1 MEGKIKLG
9 ISSCLLGNKVRYDGG
24 HKFDPFL
31 VNTLG
36 RFVEYVP
43 VCPEVESGFPVP
55 REAFRLVGDPESPRL
70 LTRQTGIDATPR
82 MERWLAKKLPQLEKE
97 GLCGF
102 IFKSRSPSSGM
113 ERVKVYNAQ
122 GMAETKGVGIFAR
135 ALMRRLPLLP
145 VEEEGRL
152 QDIDLR
158 ENFIVRVFVYRRWR
172 ELLAGGEAPAAIQ
185 SLTARQ
191 EWPRG
196 SRGNSAGGGGA
207 TAAKLVD
214 FQRRHK
220 LLLMAHAPEMAR
232 QLGKLV
238 AAAGTRSLA
247 DILPEYEKILMA
259 ALKQRATVRKN
270 VNVLQHMLGYFKK
283 QLDDFEKKEL
293 LATIE
298 NYHQNLVPLIV
309 PLTLLKH
316 YIDKFQ
322 EPYLR
327 DQYYLD
333 PHPLELKLRN
343 HA

>member
-1 MEGKIKLG
+1 MENKIKLG
-9 ISSCLLGNKVRYDGG
+9 ISSCLLGNKVRFDGG

-36 RFVEYVP
+36 EFVEYVP
-43 VCPEVESGFPVP
+43 VCPEVESGFPIP
-55 REAFRLVGDPESPRL
+55 RQAFRLVGDPAAPRL
-70 LTRQTGIDATPR
+70 VTRQSGVDATAQ
-82 MERWLAKKLPQLEKE
+82 MERWIGQKLPLLEKE
-97 GLCGF
+97 ELCGF
-102 IFKSRSPSSGM
+102 IFKSKSPSSGM
-113 ERVKVYNAQ
+113 ERVKVYNEK
-122 GMAETKGVGIFAR
+122 GMAEKNGVGLFAR
-135 ALMRRLPLLP
+135 ALMERLPLLP

-152 QDIDLR
+152 QDIQLR

-172 ELLAGGEAPAAIQ
+172 QLQAV
-185 SLTARQ
+185 
-191 EWPRG
+191 
-196 SRGNSAGGGGA
+196 GA
-207 TAAKLVD
+207 TAGRLVD

-220 LLLMAHAPEMAR
+220 LLLMAHSPEMAR

-238 AAAGTRSLA
+238 AGAGSRPAAE
-247 DILPEYEKILMA
+247 IFPEYEKLLLT
-259 ALKQRATVRKN
+259 ALKQKSTVRKN
-270 VNVLQHMLGYFKK
+270 VNVLQHMFGYFKK

-293 LATIE
+293 LGLIE
-298 NYHQNLVPLIV
+298 QYRQNLIPLIV

-322 EPYLR
+322 QPYLF

>member
-1 MEGKIKLG
+1 MEKKIRLG

-36 RFVEYVP
+36 QFVEYVP

-55 REAFRLVGDPESPRL
+55 REAFRLVGDPERPRL
-70 LTRQTGIDATPR
+70 VTRQTGVDATPQ
-82 MERWLAKKLPQLEKE
+82 MERWIEKKLPQLEKE
-97 GLCGF
+97 EMCGF
-102 IFKSRSPSSGM
+102 IFKSQSPSSGM
-113 ERVKVYNAQ
+113 ERVKVYNDK
-122 GMAETKGVGIFAR
+122 GMAEKKGVGVFAR
-135 ALMRRLPLLP
+135 ALMARLPLLP

-158 ENFIVRVFVYRRWR
+158 ENFIVRIFVYRRWR
-172 ELLAGGEAPAAIQ
+172 EMLSSGAAAG
-185 SLTARQ
+185 R
-191 EWPRG
+191 
-196 SRGNSAGGGGA
+196 
-207 TAAKLVD
+207 LVE

-220 LLLMAHAPEMAR
+220 LLLMAHSPEMAR

-238 AAAGTRSLA
+238 AGAGTRPLTE
-247 DILPEYEKILMA
+247 IVPEYEKLFLT
-259 ALKQRATVRKN
+259 ALKQKATVRKN

-283 QLDDFEKKEL
+283 QLDDFEKREL
-293 LATIE
+293 LRVIE
-298 NYHQNLVPLIV
+298 EYRQSLVPLIV

-316 YIDKFQ
+316 YIDKFR
-322 EPYLR
+322 EPYLK

>member
-1 MEGKIKLG
+1 MEEKIRLG

-36 RFVEYVP
+36 QFVEYVP

-55 REAFRLVGDPESPRL
+55 REAFRLVGDPEAPRL
-70 LTRQTGIDATPR
+70 LTRQGGVDSTPQ
-82 MERWLAKKLPQLEKE
+82 MERWIEKKLPLLEKE
-97 GLCGF
+97 ELCGF
-102 IFKSRSPSSGM
+102 IFKSQSPSSGM
-113 ERVKVYNAQ
+113 ERVKVYNDK
-122 GMAETKGVGIFAR
+122 GMADKKGVGIFAR

-158 ENFIVRVFVYRRWR
+158 ENFIVRIFVYRRWR
-172 ELLAGGEAPAAIQ
+172 ELLAGG
-185 SLTARQ
+185 
-191 EWPRG
+191 
-196 SRGNSAGGGGA
+196 A
-207 TAAKLVD
+207 TAGRLVD

-220 LLLMAHAPEMAR
+220 LLLMAHSPEIAR

-238 AAAGTRSLA
+238 AGAGARPLAGT
-247 DILPEYEKILMA
+247 LPEYEKLFLA
-259 ALKQRATVRKN
+259 ALKQKATVRKN

-316 YIDKFQ
+316 YIDKFR
-322 EPYLR
+322 EPYLG

>member
-36 RFVEYVP
+36 QFVDFVP

-55 REAFRLVGDPESPRL
+55 REAFRLVGDANHPRL
-70 LTRQTGIDATPR
+70 VTRQGGVDATPQ
-82 MERWLAKKLPQLEKE
+82 MERWLEKKLPQLEKE
-97 GLCGF
+97 NLCGF
-102 IFKSRSPSSGM
+102 VFKSQSPSSGM
-113 ERVKVYNAQ
+113 ERVKVYSDK
-122 GMAETKGVGIFAR
+122 GMAEKKGVGIFAR
-135 ALMRRLPLLP
+135 ALMERLPLLP

-158 ENFIVRVFVYRRWR
+158 ENFIVRIFTYRRWQ
-172 ELLAGGEAPAAIQ
+172 ELQ
-185 SLTARQ
+185 TD
-191 EWPRG
+191 
-196 SRGNSAGGGGA
+196 GA
-207 TAAKLVD
+207 TAGSLVE

-220 LLLMAHAPEMAR
+220 YLLMAHSPEMAR
-232 QLGKLV
+232 RLGKLV
-238 AAAGTRSLA
+238 ARAGVEPLPHL
-247 DILPEYEKILMA
+247 LPEYETLLMT
-259 ALKQRATVRKN
+259 ALKQKATVRKN

-293 LATIE
+293 LAAID
-298 NYHQNLVPLIV
+298 NYHQNLIPLIV

-322 EPYLR
+322 QPYLK
-327 DQYYLD
+327 DQYYLA

>member
-1 MEGKIKLG
+1 MEEKIKLG
-9 ISSCLLGNKVRYDGG
+9 ISSCLLGNKVRFDGG

-36 RFVEYVP
+36 QFVEFVP

-55 REAFRLVGDPESPRL
+55 REAFRLVGDPAAPRL
-70 LTRQTGIDATPR
+70 MTRQSGVDATAQ
-82 MERWLAKKLPQLEKE
+82 MESWMETKLPLLEKE
-97 GLCGF
+97 NLCGF
-102 IFKSRSPSSGM
+102 IFKSKSPSSGM
-113 ERVKVYNAQ
+113 ERVKVYNEK
-122 GMAETKGVGIFAR
+122 GMAEKNGVGIFAR
-135 ALMRRLPLLP
+135 ALMARLPLLP

-152 QDIDLR
+152 QDIQLR
-158 ENFIVRVFVYRRWR
+158 ENFIVRIFVYRRWR
-172 ELLAGGEAPAAIQ
+172 ELLAV
-185 SLTARQ
+185 
-191 EWPRG
+191 
-196 SRGNSAGGGGA
+196 GA
-207 TAAKLVD
+207 TAGRLVE

-220 LLLMAHAPEMAR
+220 LLLMAHSPEMAR

-238 AAAGTRSLA
+238 AAAGTRPPAGLFS
-247 DILPEYEKILMA
+247 EYEKLLLT
-259 ALKQRATVRKN
+259 ALKQKATVRKN
-270 VNVLQHMLGYFKK
+270 VNVLQHMFGYFKK

-293 LATIE
+293 LAVIE
-298 NYHQNLVPLIV
+298 NYRQNLVPLIV

-322 EPYLR
+322 QPYLR

>member
-1 MEGKIKLG
+1 MEEKIKLG

-24 HKFDPFL
+24 HKLDPFL

-36 RFVEYVP
+36 QFVEYVP

-55 REAFRLVGDPESPRL
+55 REAFRLVGDPENPRL
-70 LTRQTGIDATPR
+70 LTRQTGVDATPQV
-82 MERWLAKKLPQLEKE
+82 ERWLEKKLPQLERE

-113 ERVKVYNAQ
+113 ERVKVYNDQ
-122 GMAETKGVGIFAR
+122 GMAEKKGVGIFAR

-158 ENFIVRVFVYRRWR
+158 ENFIVRIFVYRRWR
-172 ELLAGGEAPAAIQ
+172 ELLAGGP
-185 SLTARQ
+185 TAGR
-191 EWPRG
+191 
-196 SRGNSAGGGGA
+196 
-207 TAAKLVD
+207 LVD

-220 LLLMAHAPEMAR
+220 LLLMAHAPEAAR
-232 QLGKLV
+232 QLGKTV
-238 AAAGTRSLA
+238 AGLGTRQLA
-247 DILPEYEKILMA
+247 EILPAYEKQLLT
-259 ALKQRATVRKN
+259 ALKQRASVRKN

-293 LATIE
+293 LALIE

-322 EPYLR
+322 QAYLS

>member
-1 MEGKIKLG
+1 MEEKIKLG

-36 RFVEYVP
+36 QFVEYVA

-55 REAFRLVGDPESPRL
+55 REAFRLVGDVAAPRL
-70 LTRQTGIDATPR
+70 VTRQGGVDATAQ
-82 MERWLAKKLPQLEKE
+82 MERWIEKKLPLLEKE

-113 ERVKVYNAQ
+113 ERVKVYNEK
-122 GMAETKGVGIFAR
+122 GMAEKNGVGIFAR
-135 ALMRRLPLLP
+135 ALMERLPLLP

-152 QDIDLR
+152 QDIQLR
-158 ENFIVRVFVYRRWR
+158 ENFIVRIFAYRRWR
-172 ELLAGGEAPAAIQ
+172 ELLAGGAA
-185 SLTARQ
+185 
-191 EWPRG
+191 
-196 SRGNSAGGGGA
+196 AGR
-207 TAAKLVD
+207 LVD

-220 LLLMAHAPEMAR
+220 LLLMAHSPEMAR

-238 AAAGTRSLA
+238 AAAGSRPAAGLFA
-247 DILPEYEKILMA
+247 EYEKLLLA
-259 ALKQRATVRKN
+259 ALKQKATVRKN

-293 LATIE
+293 LASIE
-298 NYHQNLVPLIV
+298 TYRQNLVPLIV

-316 YIDKFQ
+316 YIYKFQ
-322 EPYLR
+322 EPYLS

>member
-36 RFVEYVP
+36 QFVEYVP

-55 REAFRLVGDPESPRL
+55 REAFRLVGDPEKPRL
-70 LTRQTGIDATPR
+70 VTRQTGVDATPW
-82 MERWLAKKLPQLEKE
+82 MERWLEKRLPQLEKE

-102 IFKSRSPSSGM
+102 IFKSQSPSSGM
-113 ERVKVYNAQ
+113 ERVKVYN
-122 GMAETKGVGIFAR
+122 EKGVAEKKGAGIFAR
-135 ALMRRLPLLP
+135 ALMERLPLLP

-152 QDIDLR
+152 QDIQLR

-172 ELLAGGEAPAAIQ
+172 ELIDA
-185 SLTARQ
+185 
-191 EWPRG
+191 
-196 SRGNSAGGGGA
+196 GA
-207 TAAKLVD
+207 TAGRLVG

-220 LLLMAHAPEMAR
+220 LLLMAHSPEMAR
-232 QLGKLV
+232 QLGKLT
-238 AAAGTRSLA
+238 ARAGA
-247 DILPEYEKILMA
+247 DPLERILPDYEALLLT
-259 ALKQRATVRKN
+259 ALKQKATVHKN

-298 NYHQNLVPLIV
+298 NYRQNLVPLIV

-316 YIDKFQ
+316 YIDKFR
-322 EPYLR
+322 EPYLK